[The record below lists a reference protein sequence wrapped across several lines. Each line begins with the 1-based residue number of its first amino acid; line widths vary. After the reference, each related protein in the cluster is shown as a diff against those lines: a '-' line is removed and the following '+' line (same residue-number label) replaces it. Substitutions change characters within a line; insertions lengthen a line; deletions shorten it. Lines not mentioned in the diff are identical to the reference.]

1 MVDMMIVVVFL
12 FWGRRRRFRLECV
25 MYRLSD
31 ILGCWTSSRC
41 SIGVKSGW
49 MYEMHVTE
57 R

>member
-1 MVDMMIVVVFL
+1 VVDMMIVVVFL

-25 MYRLSD
+25 MYRLSN